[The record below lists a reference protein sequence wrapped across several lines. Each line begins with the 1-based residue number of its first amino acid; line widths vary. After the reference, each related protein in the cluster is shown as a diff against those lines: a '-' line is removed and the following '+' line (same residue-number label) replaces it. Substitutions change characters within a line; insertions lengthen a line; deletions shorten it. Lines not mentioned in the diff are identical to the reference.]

1 MAQPAVAAS
10 QDWRAQMR
18 PFLIA
23 WMFCTVFYFLEYAIR
38 SAPAVMIPELAKLF
52 GVTTVG
58 VSTIVG
64 TYYYT
69 YAATSLVA
77 GVLLDHYGA
86 KYVIPA
92 GTFILACG
100 CVVFA
105 LPYPTAGDIGRL
117 LQGAGS
123 AFAFTGAVYLA
134 SHGLP
139 AQRLATAIGVTQCLG
154 MLGGSIGQI
163 GVGPLVKG
171 IMTVPT
177 FWIASGALVLIVAVL
192 LIWITPKEPRTQEAP
207 PASTG
212 ILKPYMIVFSNPQ
225 SYLCGVISGLLFA
238 PTTIFDFVWGVRY
251 LQEDINFP
259 YGNAVFAVSMVP
271 LGWVIGCPLL
281 GWLADHWRRR
291 KPALALGVL
300 IMLLC
305 VLQLAYLRGIVPTWV
320 TLLTFGIGS
329 GAAMIPYS
337 IIKEVNPDRVK
348 GSATGAMNFLTFSV
362 TAVLGPVF
370 ASYFGKALGTTLDH
384 AMHLHN
390 THLFWLAIIA
400 FALILTFFLKE
411 TGVAAATPASA
422 RVAA

>member
-1 MAQPAVAAS
+1 MARPAAATS
-10 QDWRAQMR
+10 KDLRAQMR

-52 GVTTVG
+52 GVSTIG

-105 LPYPTAGDIGRL
+105 LPYPVAGDIGRL

-134 SHGLP
+134 AHGLP

-154 MLGGSIGQI
+154 MLGGSVGQI

-177 FWIASGALVLIVAVL
+177 FWIVSGMLVLIVAL
-192 LIWITPKEPRTQEAP
+192 LLVWITPKEPRVQS
-207 PASTG
+207 ASSASIGT
-212 ILKPYMIVFSNPQ
+212 LKPYMIVFSNPQ

-271 LGWVIGCPLL
+271 FGWVIGCPLL

-300 IMLLC
+300 IMLIC

-370 ASYFGKALGTTLDH
+370 ATYFGKALGTTLDH

-390 THLFWLAIIA
+390 THLFWLAIIG
-400 FALILTFFLKE
+400 FALILTVFLKE
-411 TGVAAATPASA
+411 TGAAAAAPVPASA
-422 RVAA
+422 

>member
-1 MAQPAVAAS
+1 
-10 QDWRAQMR
+10 MR

-23 WMFCTVFYFLEYAIR
+23 WVFCTVFYFLEYAIR

-52 GVTTVG
+52 GVSTLG

-100 CVVFA
+100 CAVFA
-105 LPYPTAGDIGRL
+105 LPLPVAGDIGRL

-134 SHGLP
+134 THGLP

-154 MLGGSIGQI
+154 MLGGSVGQI

-177 FWIASGALVLIVAVL
+177 FWVVSGVLVLIVAVL
-192 LIWITPKEPRTQEAP
+192 LVWITPKGPRVQAASA
-207 PASTG
+207 ASTG
-212 ILKPYMIVFSNPQ
+212 ILKPYRIVFSNPQ

-251 LQEDINFP
+251 LQEDINFA
-259 YGNAVFAVSMVP
+259 YGHAVFAVSMVP

-281 GWLADHWRRR
+281 GWLADHWGRR

-300 IMLLC
+300 IMLIC
-305 VLQLAYLRGIVPTWV
+305 VLQLAFLRGIVPTWV

-362 TAVLGPVF
+362 TAILGPVF
-370 ASYFGKALGTTLDH
+370 ATYFGKALATTLDH

-390 THLFWLAIIA
+390 THLFWIAIIGL
-400 FALILTFFLKE
+400 ALILTFFLKE
-411 TGVAAATPASA
+411 TGAAAGAPALAKTSS
-422 RVAA
+422 